1 MQSETTLIFLSVRI
15 LRYIF
20 LALLL
25 ISFSAQASIESDN
38 ERLVDSIRTLM
49 RNYDVKVGHKSAII
63 DSIKA
68 LRQSMSPCEERV
80 KIGERLGRGYLTQN
94 LDSAMMYWQLA
105 MREATELNS
114 PELALRLRMNILALL
129 PLRGVA
135 IEALREF
142 EEIDPSGLSDEMRKH
157 YWLNSSE
164 LYYNIQ
170 RPYPEGALKNYYRN
184 KAKIALDSLVSY
196 YPYNSPVVGFIGA
209 HILSLN
215 DETNLAVAS
224 FIEILPTLKS
234 RPELYDQAI
243 GNIVD
248 FYRNRPEY
256 RAQYVNNLYN
266 RAIGELNAG
275 FIRASVL
282 GELGKVVGEEGYRKL
297 GHELLMLALLKS
309 EDELGPYSY
318 LDHAAYS
325 TILHKG
331 SLRTQ
336 YWTVIVIV
344 ALALLLVLAIF
355 RLLHRRSREKALRKS
370 LSREASRHEAVV
382 SDMRKISSNLLSMAL
397 FSDEQLKEYNLFVHR
412 KLKAGQAK
420 DLFQDV
426 QSGEYV
432 QSLSDK
438 FFAMFDETFFESF
451 PSFVDK
457 LNSLFMP
464 GRELALLPGRRM
476 SPELRIAAFMR
487 LGINDSAKLAQVLGL
502 SINTIY
508 TYRNRLKGRAIDR
521 ANFEN
526 SLKTIDFGDDPSHS
540 D

>member
-1 MQSETTLIFLSVRI
+1 MS
-15 LRYIF
+15 
-20 LALLL
+20 
-25 ISFSAQASIESDN
+25 SFSVKASIESDN
-38 ERLVDSIRTLM
+38 LILVDSIETLM
-49 RNYDVKVGHKSAII
+49 NSYDVKVGHKSAII

-114 PELALRLRMNILALL
+114 PELALRLKMNMLALL

-142 EEIDPSGLSDEMRKH
+142 ETIDPTGLSDDMRKH

-164 LYYNIQ
+164 LYFNIQ
-170 RPYPEGALKNYYRN
+170 RPYPEGSLKNYYRN
-184 KAKIALDSLVSY
+184 KAKVALDSLLTY
-196 YPYNSPVVGFIGA
+196 YPYNSPVAGFIGA
-209 HILSLN
+209 HILLLN

-224 FIEILPTLKS
+224 FIEILPTLKN

-248 FYRNRPEY
+248 FYRDRPEY
-256 RAQYVNNLYN
+256 RAQYVNNLYKRSIN
-266 RAIGELNAG
+266 ELDNG
-275 FIRASVL
+275 IIRASVL
-282 GELGKVVGEEGYRKL
+282 GELGKVVSEEGHRKM
-297 GHELLMLALLKS
+297 GMELLMLALQKS

-325 TILHKG
+325 SLLYKG
-331 SLRTQ
+331 SVRAQ
-336 YWTVIVIV
+336 YWIVIVIV
-344 ALALLLVLAIF
+344 ILALLLAAAVF
-355 RLLHRRSREKALRKS
+355 RLLKRRVKESALRES
-370 LSREASRHEAVV
+370 LDRELARHEAVV
-382 SDMRKISSNLLSMAL
+382 SDMRKVSSNLLSMAL

-412 KLKAGQAK
+412 KLKAGQVK

-438 FFAMFDETFFESF
+438 FFAMFDETFLDSF
-451 PSFVDK
+451 PGFVEK

-464 GRELALLPGRRM
+464 GRELVLLPGRRM

-521 ANFEN
+521 GNFEN
-526 SLKTIDFGDDPSHS
+526 KLKTIDFGDESSEED
-540 D
+540 